1 MLFRSSNF
9 LFLKL
14 KEAFPE
20 LDFLCSLSSRQFYEY
35 HKEYDVVFA
44 TVHLDTAVPQFLVK
58 PIMDDTDLHN
68 LRKKVFNELLNKT
81 IYEVNSTSLL
91 HVIGKYVDVKDRKGL
106 MAALKNYLGETT
118 QKTVPAEHCHQ
129 EDKNNLHDLLTP
141 ETVHI
146 ADHGLTWIEAIQ
158 TASEPLLKSGCITTK
173 YVENMIHSVTCD
185 KPIWTIADGL
195 ILAHASVEEGV
206 NALGMSLLKLPE
218 SISFNGYMN
227 AGIVVVMATPNRE
240 IHLKALYALIDIV
253 ENETDFNRMKSA
265 DSITEILDI
274 ISKERYE
281 TC

>member
-1 MLFRSSNF
+1 M
-9 LFLKL
+9 
-14 KEAFPE
+14 
-20 LDFLCSLSSRQFYEY
+20 
-35 HKEYDVVFA
+35 
-44 TVHLDTAVPQFLVK
+44 
-58 PIMDDTDLHN
+58 
-68 LRKKVFNELLNKT
+68 
-81 IYEVNSTSLL
+81 
-91 HVIGKYVDVKDRKGL
+91 
-106 MAALKNYLGETT
+106 
-118 QKTVPAEHCHQ
+118 
-129 EDKNNLHDLLTP
+129 TP